1 MTKSRLVLSLMLTF
15 VGCSSKTTVKETDA
29 FRFDS
34 KTGYA
39 YSTAPFGIDT
49 TELESAIG
57 SKLTMV
63 SESPATALSSGIYE
77 LFIEGHRSPAGPIP
91 ANLMRSLI

>member
-1 MTKSRLVLSLMLTF
+1 MKKLALVLSLVLMLTF

-63 SESPATALSSGIYE
+63 SESPATAAFRIYE
-77 LFIEGHRSPAGPIP
+77 LFIGGHRAVRRLLRQI
-91 ANLMRSLI
+91 